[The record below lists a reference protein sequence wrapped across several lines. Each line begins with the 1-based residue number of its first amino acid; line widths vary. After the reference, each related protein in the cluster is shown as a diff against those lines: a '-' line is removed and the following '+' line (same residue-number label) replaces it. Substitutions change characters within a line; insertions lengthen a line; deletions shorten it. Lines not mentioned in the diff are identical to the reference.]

1 MKNLFIHLRL
11 HSNFSLAEGMLSFE
25 HLSEYCVE
33 NNQPAIAIT
42 DTNNLFGA
50 LEFSLKMISSGIQPI
65 IGIQVNIS
73 QNGKDDNNI
82 GEVVL
87 IAKNELGY
95 KNLLYLT
102 NVFSINENYEK
113 FIRGIELERYK
124 DGLILL
130 SGGVENGF
138 LGKPASLNN
147 KKLLEERLKYLGNI
161 FNDNLYVELQRHGM
175 KSELIAEKNLIDLAY
190 EYDVPLVATN
200 DCFFQN
206 ENKFEAHQVLTCI
219 DKGLTISSD
228 KRRILTKEHYL
239 KEPNKMISL
248 FKDIPEAIEN
258 TLIIAKRCSFFL
270 KSINPMLP
278 KFPGLENISE
288 SDYLSKISHE
298 GLVKRFDLSTIKF
311 SCDEIN
317 EYKSRLDKELK
328 IINEMGFAGYFLI
341 VYDFIKW
348 SKENKIPVGPGRGS
362 GAGSIVAWSLSITDL
377 DPIKW
382 GLLFERFLNPERISM
397 PDFDIDFCQDRR
409 EEVIEYVRNR
419 YGKDKVAQIITFG
432 SLQAKAAIRD
442 VGRVL
447 EMPYGQVD
455 KIAKLIPFVPS
466 KPVTIQ
472 EAIDTNDVLKNEI
485 IENEQIKD
493 LIETAINV
501 EGLNRHVS
509 THAAGLVIG
518 DKPLHELLP
527 LYKFNEEEIPATQF
541 NMKFVEKAGLVK
553 FDFLGLKTLTVLS
566 KAETLIKLK
575 DKNFDLSKILLNDK
589 KTFEMLS
596 TGSTTGIFQ
605 LESSGMKDVLIGLKP
620 DRFEDIIAVVSL
632 YRPGPMENIPSYI
645 NRKHGK
651 ENIVYMHPSLETILS
666 ETYGIFIYQ
675 EQVLRAAQILA
686 DFSLGKADI
695 LRRAMGKKDKDEMS
709 KQKRSF
715 LDGANKRGISTEKA
729 NEIFDQI
736 SAFAG
741 YGFNKSHAAA
751 YALIAY
757 QTAWVKTNYIY
768 EFFVSMM
775 TVENNNTDKLSLF
788 IEDAKKLGLKI
799 LQPCINKSSYEF
811 LIEENLEGEF
821 SIRYSLSSIKN
832 VGTDAIKNIVHIRE
846 NDGEFKNI
854 DDFLNKVPYR
864 LISKKLLE
872 SLIKS
877 GTFDTIEANRNKL
890 YKSIELMLNYS
901 HSIEKEKISYQ
912 SNLFNNNDV
921 TKLLIDLKDT
931 TEWSFQEKINNEF
944 SSLGLYL
951 SAHPLDG
958 YSNILLKMNVTNS
971 IEILNEPS
979 KYIQKNIKLC
989 GLISKIQKRQS
1000 PRGRWMSIQLNDI
1013 SGSIEINIFSDVL
1026 IKYEEYLIERNLI
1039 LIDAEI
1045 KNENN
1050 QTSRIIAKRIY
1061 LLNDYIADQKY
1072 NITLFTNTNKHIEK
1086 LLPLFSNLELGHSD
1100 ILINSSN
1107 KERQVEIKIK
1117 ENIKLSSKFIN
1128 DLSTIRGI
1136 DHIIF
1141 S

>member
-25 HLSEYCVE
+25 DLSKFCIE

-50 LEFSLKMISSGIQPI
+50 LEFSLKMTSYGIQPI
-65 IGIQVNIS
+65 IGIQMNIS
-73 QNGKDDNNI
+73 QNGKDDKDT

-87 IAKNELGY
+87 LAKNEIGY
-95 KNLLYLT
+95 KNLLFLT
-102 NVFSINENYEK
+102 NSFSSNENYEK
-113 FIRGIELERYK
+113 FIDGIELEKYR
-124 DGLILL
+124 DGLLL
-130 SGGVENGF
+130 LTGGIENGF

-147 KKLLEERLKYLGNI
+147 VKLVKERLKYLKNI
-161 FNDNLYVELQRHGM
+161 FNDNLYVELQRHGI
-175 KSELIAEKNLIDLAY
+175 KSQLIAEKNLIDLAY
-190 EYDVPLVATN
+190 EYDIPLVATN

-206 ENKFEAHQVLTCI
+206 EGKFAAHQVLTCI

-228 KRRILTKEHYL
+228 NIRMLTKEHYL
-239 KEPNKMISL
+239 KDPKTMISL

-258 TLIIAKRCSFFL
+258 TIIIAKRCSFFL
-270 KSINPMLP
+270 KEINPILP
-278 KFPGLENISE
+278 KYPGLENISE
-288 SDYLSKISHE
+288 ADYLSKISFK
-298 GLVKRFDLSTIKF
+298 GLVERFNLSITKF
-311 SCDEIN
+311 SDDEKN
-317 EYKSRLDKELK
+317 NYKNRLDKELE

-348 SKENKIPVGPGRGS
+348 SKENGIPVGPGRGS

-377 DPIKW
+377 DPIRW

-409 EEVIEYVRNR
+409 EEVIDYVRNR

-466 KPVTIQ
+466 KPIKIQ
-472 EAIDTNDVLKNEI
+472 EAINTNDVLKNEI
-485 IENEQIKD
+485 VENEQVQN

-501 EGLNRHVS
+501 EGLNKHVS

-527 LYKFNEEEIPATQF
+527 LYKFNEDEIPATQF

-566 KAETLIKLK
+566 KAEALIKLK
-575 DKNFDLSKILLNDK
+575 DKNFDLSKISLNDK
-589 KTFEMLS
+589 KTYEMLS

-605 LESSGMKDVLIGLKP
+605 LESAGMKDVLVGLKP

-632 YRPGPMENIPSYI
+632 YRPGPMENIPNYI

-651 ENIVYMHPSLETILS
+651 ENIVYMHSTLETILE

-695 LRRAMGKKDKDEMS
+695 LRRAMGKKDKEEMAE
-709 KQKRSF
+709 QKKYF
-715 LDGANKRGISTEKA
+715 LNGTKKRGISVEKA

-736 SAFAG
+736 AAFAG

-757 QTAWVKTNYIY
+757 QTAWVKTNYIH

-788 IEDAKKLGLKI
+788 VEDAKKLGLKI

-811 LIEENLEGEF
+811 LIEDISSSEF
-821 SIRYSLSSIKN
+821 GIRYSLSSIKN
-832 VGTDAIKNIVHIRE
+832 VGADAIKKVVQIRDK
-846 NDGEFKNI
+846 DGEFKNI
-854 DDFLNKVPYR
+854 DDFLNRVSYG
-864 LISKKLLE
+864 LITKKSFE
-872 SLIKS
+872 SLVKS
-877 GTFDTIEANRNKL
+877 GAFDIIEANRNKL
-890 YKSIELMLNYS
+890 YKSIDLMLNYS
-901 HSIEKEKISYQ
+901 HSIEKEKVSQQ
-912 SNLFNNNDV
+912 SNLFNNNESN
-921 TKLLIDLKDT
+921 KLLINLQDT
-931 TEWSFQEKINNEF
+931 TEWSFQERINNEF
-944 SSLGLYL
+944 LSLGLYL
-951 SAHPLDG
+951 SAHPLDS
-958 YSNILLKMNVTNS
+958 YSNILSTMNVRKS
-971 IEILNEPS
+971 IEILNEPE
-979 KYIQKNIKLC
+979 KYIKQNLKLC

-1000 PRGRWMSIQLNDI
+1000 PRGRWLSIQLNDL
-1013 SGSIEINIFSDVL
+1013 SGSVEISIFSDVL
-1026 IKYEEYLIERNLI
+1026 LKYEDYLVEKNLI
-1039 LIDAEI
+1039 LVDAEI

-1061 LLNDYIADQKY
+1061 LLNDYVSDNKY
-1072 NITLFTNTNKHIEK
+1072 NITLFTNTNKHLDK
-1086 LLPLFSNLELGHSD
+1086 LVPLLRILEVGHSD
-1100 ILINSSN
+1100 ILINSCN
-1107 KERQVEIKIK
+1107 KEQQVEIKIK

-1128 DLSTIRGI
+1128 DLSTISGI
-1136 DHIIF
+1136 DHFKF